1 MNKNLLYFVR
11 SLFLNFNF
19 SSKKAFHPSLKLLCL
34 GMFFV
39 VSFANAATYYSR
51 ITTGNFA
58 TLTTWSINRNGSPI
72 NGTNLGSGDVF
83 IIQNGHTVTVAG
95 DQRIS
100 SITVEAGGVLIVG
113 GAYDFRVDNS
123 TSVYG
128 TLTHNSGSG
137 IKSYRSLVTIS
148 VGGIWNNSGNSDVNF
163 RGGLTNNGTYI
174 AGTGSHT
181 FTTNNQALNGT
192 LIIPNLSTTVNLTNN
207 NVLTVSSSLFGS
219 GTLINATNATFYYSG
234 NSSVQANLTATAAG
248 NIINYS
254 GTDQDIKAISYVNLV
269 LSNSGNK
276 TFPASNVS
284 ISGNLNINSGVVAN
298 LNTFTH
304 TAGTLTLGGL
314 ITSSGFWGSSSST
327 ATNNTDTYFAA
338 TSGRVNVSGSSC
350 TNPTVFNITGTGG
363 SFCGSSS
370 GSTIGLLGSQIGVN
384 YQLRRGTVLIGS
396 PITGTGNAINFG
408 NFNTTGSYT
417 VLATRASTFCTATMS
432 GTITVFKYSTPP
444 TPTATAVNVSCPTD
458 ATGTITMT
466 TNPIAPASVAFVSAN
481 NQYIDLETSL
491 MSNRTAFT
499 IEGWIKFDPANYAER
514 MALFGQNDIV
524 EIGFEGNNLR
534 CWTQYGTVDLPLS
547 LFPPGNAWHHIAL
560 TGDAT
565 SLKFYLDG
573 GTPRTA
579 PVTVSNYG
587 TNSNTT
593 RIGYGVMDTNG
604 VGLTGEAFK
613 LGFWNRALSAAEIT
627 SLSSGFVE
635 YDASLSGLLAGY
647 NFNEGVGTTVSAVG
661 SSAPSGTFKNNPQ
674 WKDPYVY
681 SWTSTPPGFTSSLKN
696 LTGLAPRTYT
706 LITSLKG
713 CTSTGVWTVNSNNT
727 TPSITTQPVTTNICV
742 GRNGSFSVVATGSG
756 LTYKWQVSTGGSFS
770 DLTNIAPYSNVTT
783 STMNITGASIGMNN
797 YQYRC
802 VVTGTCAL
810 STTSSSVALTVTA
823 LPTIPTITITQP
835 TCTVLTGTITV
846 TSPAPGTGFTY
857 SIDGIDYSNATGIF
871 TVNQNTTYNVTTQ
884 NASGCIS
891 PARSAIV
898 NASSDRVWNGSI
910 DKDWTNPANWTPN
923 LVPTSTDCVV
933 IPLTAKKPEI
943 AAGTSVAI
951 HSVTVNNAAI
961 LTVKSKAILTVAA
974 GITVATGGELI
985 FEDDSSLLQTSTDN
999 TINSGNITYKRITS
1013 DVRRYD
1019 FTCWSSPIH
1028 STPAFTLHDVS
1039 PLTLADKYYSFNPS
1053 TGWIISYGGVLPMQQ
1068 GMGYIVRAPQ
1078 TYDITTPAPYEASFI
1093 GTPNNG
1099 RIEITPEAN
1108 KNILVGNPYPS
1119 ALNAKAFIDDNH
1131 DRGVDVGSLYFWTHN
1146 SPPVNSI
1153 PGDKKYYY
1161 NTADYAV
1168 YNLTGSTTGS
1178 NTPGN
1183 NDAPTGF
1190 IAAAASFFIK
1200 PNSSTNIVFTNS
1212 MRVGAGNDQFY
1223 KTAKAD
1229 NEGKNRLWLNF
1240 ANTEGAFKQVLIG
1253 YLDGATNEKDYNYDG
1268 PTISGNAYVDFYSI
1282 NNTDKLTI
1290 QGRALPFDDSDLV
1303 PLGYV
1308 SKIVGDFTISIDK
1321 ADGFFDT
1328 QAVYLEDKNTGK
1340 ITDLRAENYTFAT
1353 EKGTFQDRFVL
1364 RYTNKT
1370 LGTGDFENIENGL
1383 LVAVKD
1389 KAIKITSAKEAIKEV
1404 TIFDINGKL
1413 LYDKKKIGSTELQ
1426 IANLQAANQVLLVKV
1441 ILENGFTTT
1450 KKIVFQ

>member
-1 MNKNLLYFVR
+1 MNKKLLYFVR
-11 SLFLNFNF
+11 SLFLNFDI
-19 SSKKAFHPSLKLLCL
+19 SSKKALTPSVSILCL
-34 GMFFV
+34 GMFFMYSINYAQC
-39 VSFANAATYYSR
+39 SFGGTQFSTTQSIIYNKEAVTGTNIGTVTFTGVPVGRFVAVNVIQGLTYTISASSNQSFRKRITLFNSANTGTSVGTADATATNTVASINWSASFTGVLFVR
-51 ITTGNFA
+51 INNSTNCNSTTGNNS
-58 TLTTWSINRNGSPI
+58 TI
-72 NGTNLGSGDVF
+72 
-83 IIQNGHTVTVAG
+83 TVTYTGGNNTADLPNATAEGNNSWIAHVYDFSDTVAI
-95 DQRIS
+95 DPLTDANAFTNS
-100 SITVEAGGVLIVG
+100 SYLGYFAQANIVTGTTTSFAQGYG
-113 GAYDFRVDNS
+113 GA
-123 TSVYG
+123 
-128 TLTHNSGSG
+128 LT
-137 IKSYRSLVTIS
+137 
-148 VGGIWNNSGNSDVNF
+148 
-163 RGGLTNNGTYI
+163 
-174 AGTGSHT
+174 
-181 FTTNNQALNGT
+181 
-192 LIIPNLSTTVNLTNN
+192 PTVA
-207 NVLTVSSSLFGS
+207 F
-219 GTLINATNATFYYSG
+219 
-234 NSSVQANLTATAAG
+234 TAAG
-248 NIINYS
+248 TSQNFYGETFAVRYRMRSTLPAGCYFVKVRGDDGVRLSIDGVKVFDAWVQQGPTEYS
-254 GTDQDIKAISYVNLV
+254 NVLVYLNGNSQLV
-269 LSNSGNK
+269 LDYYDFDEANV
-276 TFPASNVS
+276 TDFTITPASTTINTLNTITPTGPITRCNGSATTALTGSTVATQGNNSIAPVLYQWQFSNDNVAWNDISGATGKDYTVPGTSPTVATQIYYRRNVKGSTINSATACIYSSNAVAIVTSPTTALTVPSTTSATNVS
-284 ISGNLNINSGVVAN
+284 CSSFTANWTTVASAMSYRLDVSTSPIFAAGAFVINDLNVGFTTSYSVTVPTAGIYYYRVRAYNSCATTTLSGYSNTQTVNAASPTATISGATTVCLNASAPSVTFTNPRSSAITITYNINSG
-298 LNTFTH
+298 
-304 TAGTLTLGGL
+304 
-314 ITSSGFWGSSSST
+314 SST
-327 ATNNTDTYFAA
+327 TINVPANANATVIASTA
-338 TSGRVNVSGSSC
+338 VSGSFVYNLENVVYQSSPPC
-350 TNPTVFNITGTGG
+350 STILSGSVTITITPNTSITSVTGASPVCIGGTSTAYTATGVVLGSGTGAWSSSNTIVATVDASGNVTALSAGTSDIMYTITGG
-363 SFCGSSS
+363 CS
-370 GSTIGLLGSQIGVN
+370 GTKS
-384 YQLRRGTVLIGS
+384 
-396 PITGTGNAINFG
+396 
-408 NFNTTGSYT
+408 
-417 VLATRASTFCTATMS
+417 ASK
-432 GTITVFKYSTPP
+432 TITVNANASVTSVTGANSICIGGATTSY
-444 TPTATAVNVSCPTD
+444 TATGVVLGGG
-458 ATGTITMT
+458 TGAWSSTSPLI
-466 TNPIAPASVAFVSAN
+466 ASV
-481 NQYIDLETSL
+481 
-491 MSNRTAFT
+491 
-499 IEGWIKFDPANYAER
+499 
-514 MALFGQNDIV
+514 
-524 EIGFEGNNLR
+524 
-534 CWTQYGTVDLPLS
+534 
-547 LFPPGNAWHHIAL
+547 
-560 TGDAT
+560 
-565 SLKFYLDG
+565 
-573 GTPRTA
+573 
-579 PVTVSNYG
+579 
-587 TNSNTT
+587 
-593 RIGYGVMDTNG
+593 
-604 VGLTGEAFK
+604 
-613 LGFWNRALSAAEIT
+613 
-627 SLSSGFVE
+627 
-635 YDASLSGLLAGY
+635 DASGNVTGLA
-647 NFNEGVGTTVSAVG
+647 VGTTNIVYTITGGCTGTKSAQ
-661 SSAPSGTFKNNPQ
+661 K
-674 WKDPYVY
+674 
-681 SWTSTPPGFTSSLKN
+681 
-696 LTGLAPRTYT
+696 
-706 LITSLKG
+706 LIT
-713 CTSTGVWTVNSNNT
+713 
-727 TPSITTQPVTTNICV
+727 V
-742 GRNGSFSVVATGSG
+742 GT
-756 LTYKWQVSTGGSFS
+756 
-770 DLTNIAPYSNVTT
+770 
-783 STMNITGASIGMNN
+783 
-797 YQYRC
+797 
-802 VVTGTCAL
+802 
-810 STTSSSVALTVTA
+810 

-857 SIDGIDYSNATGIF
+857 SIDGIDYTNTTGIF

-884 NASGCIS
+884 NASECIS
-891 PARSAIV
+891 PARSAVI

-923 LVPTSTDCVV
+923 IVPTSTDCVV

-951 HSVTVNNAAI
+951 HSVTIDNAAI
-961 LTVKSKAILTVAA
+961 LTVKSKAILTVAT
-974 GITVATGGELI
+974 GITVATGGDLI

-1178 NTPGN
+1178 STPGN
-1183 NDAPTGF
+1183 NDTPTGF